1 MDAHDVLI
9 RELGIYSIEVL
20 KELLYAM
27 DERIARE
34 RRKSEP
40 DYPWIQACN
49 QVRRAMID
57 VLEIKGEVRMIDAY
71 FESRA
76 VNR

>member
-1 MDAHDVLI
+1 MDDKRDLLI
-9 RELGIYSIEVL
+9 RHLGVYSIEVL

-27 DERIARE
+27 DKRIIRE
-34 RRKSEP
+34 HLKSEP
-40 DYPWIQACN
+40 DYPWIRACN
-49 QVRRAMID
+49 QVRRALID

-76 VNR
+76 AN